1 MFNVGDLVVANCDAA
16 GNGDLSIEKDHLYQV
31 RKIWA
36 AGGHEYLTVSLPDGA
51 VTCEFYSWRF
61 SHSDLSRP
69 GKISPPK
76 KKLAKIY
83 RECDTRGQFKNSS
96 MSPIAVQQT
105 LADVLD
111 LLIWAAEI
119 TTTKSPR
126 HIQAVRCKE
135 MIFKLQQQ
143 GASHAQARQAEAET
157 RPGEAP
163 EAREALLGPRLV
175 TVNHDNYGRA
185 RPELLLSSF
194 CDND

>member
-16 GNGDLSIEKDHLYQV
+16 GNGDLRIQEGHLYQV
-31 RKIWA
+31 HKIWA
-36 AGGHEYLTVSLPDGA
+36 AGGHEYLTVSLPDSN
-51 VTCEFYSWRF
+51 VTCEFYAWRF
-61 SHSDLSRP
+61 NPSKVRLVS
-69 GKISPPK
+69 
-76 KKLAKIY
+76 
-83 RECDTRGQFKNSS
+83 DTRGQFKNSS
-96 MSPIAVQQT
+96 MAPIAVQQT

-143 GASHAQARQAEAET
+143 GVFHAQARQAEAET

-194 CDND
+194 RDND

>member
-1 MFNVGDLVVANCDAA
+1 MFQIGDLVVANCDAA
-16 GNGDLSIEKDHLYQV
+16 GNGDLRIQKDHLYQV
-31 RKIWA
+31 HKIWA
-36 AGGHEYLTVSLPDGA
+36 AGGYEYLTVSLPDSS
-51 VTCEFYSWRF
+51 VTCEFYAWRF

-69 GKISPPK
+69 GKIAPVS
-76 KKLAKIY
+76 
-83 RECDTRGQFKNSS
+83 DTRGQFKNSS
-96 MSPIAVQQT
+96 IAPSGGVIERQT
-105 LADVLD
+105 FADILD
-111 LLIWAAEI
+111 LCDWVLII
-119 TTTKSPR
+119 TDTKSPR

-143 GASHAQARQAEAET
+143 GVFHAQARQAEAET

-185 RPELLLSSF
+185 RPELLLSHL

>member
-1 MFNVGDLVVANCDAA
+1 MFNVGDLVVANGDAA
-16 GNGDLSIEKDHLYQV
+16 GNGDLRIEEGHLYQV
-31 RKIWA
+31 HKVWA
-36 AGGHEYLTVSLPDGA
+36 AGGLEYLTVSHPDSNI
-51 VTCEFYSWRF
+51 TCEFYAWRF
-61 SHSDLSRP
+61 NPSKVRLVS
-69 GKISPPK
+69 
-76 KKLAKIY
+76 
-83 RECDTRGQFKNSS
+83 DTRGQFKNSS
-96 MSPIAVQQT
+96 MSPLQHQQT
-105 LADVLD
+105 LADVDD
-111 LLIWAAEI
+111 LLDWCIEI

-135 MIFKLQQQ
+135 MISRLQQQ